1 MSKNLKKTDDLK
13 ENKKWVLSEKTKP
26 KLLTVRRK
34 AKELPIKNYKEQ
46 KAELKRRLEENTQKL
61 DIIKKAR
68 KNFNKKAIVLK

>member
-1 MSKNLKKTDDLK
+1 MHVN
-13 ENKKWVLSEKTKP
+13 EQKP
-26 KLLTVRRK
+26 VRGK
-34 AKELPIKNYKEQ
+34 AKEFPTKNYKEQ